1 MLSAYCIRY
10 CNATWTEK
18 KEGER
23 KSRSRRAWD
32 ILDGEKRVRR
42 CCGQRAESGDL
53 ELNNTVLLCTMFL
66 LTSHDGH
73 VSNCLHI
80 MLWPLL
86 ALLYVPL
93 CLAAQKSPHD
103 QLVELAAAGNGIIR
117 LNERTFDLLTSP
129 NRDWSA
135 SIQLTALNP
144 QRRCAP
150 CKWVSSRPC
159 PVLELNHSQGI

>member
-1 MLSAYCIRY
+1 MLHEPKRKKGRERVEVGEHGTSWTAR
-10 CNATWTEK
+10 NASVAVVDSE
-18 KEGER
+18 
-23 KSRSRRAWD
+23 
-32 ILDGEKRVRR
+32 
-42 CCGQRAESGDL
+42 QRAVIWNSIIQYYCS
-53 ELNNTVLLCTMFL
+53 VMFL

-86 ALLYVPL
+86 ALLYVPS
-93 CLAAQKSPHD
+93 CLAAPKSPHD

-117 LNERTFDLLTSP
+117 LNERTFDLLTFP